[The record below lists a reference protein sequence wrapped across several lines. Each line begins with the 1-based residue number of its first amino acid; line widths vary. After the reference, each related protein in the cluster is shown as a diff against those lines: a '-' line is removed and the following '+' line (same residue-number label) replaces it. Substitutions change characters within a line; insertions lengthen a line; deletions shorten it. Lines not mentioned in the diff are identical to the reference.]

1 MPVEICHNPWTM
13 EVLHEAEEK
22 HNLHEWELHP
32 EEVEYRERVKGT
44 EHEKGINRW
53 LASQRHPD
61 VLHDADG
68 NQIDDF
74 AATGTDPLAFSRL
87 NAADL

>member
-22 HNLHEWELHP
+22 HNLHEW
-32 EEVEYRERVKGT
+32 